1 MTATENKT
9 VVHFHIGR
17 GGRYN
22 NAGHRTF
29 EGIATFQEVISEKS
43 DSLFYSREN
52 YSSILKDLESRNL
65 TNLVGLLES
74 CSDRDDFSDF
84 EAKTGLS
91 VGEPVHTDCNGT
103 IIVEAEDFDS
113 LVGSLN
119 WDYEYDT
126 DVCQY
131 LEDCDENDLLMIAN
145 SRGYRN
151 EDIIQEYFDKSTDL
165 VIDWSR
171 FNGEYADLIEEY
183 FNSRSVDVTEFYNE
197 DQK

>member
-17 GGRYN
+17 GGHYN
-22 NAGHRTF
+22 NSGHRTF
-29 EGIATFQEVISEKS
+29 EGIADLQEVISQHS
-43 DSLFYSREN
+43 DSLFYNREN
-52 YSSILKDLESRNL
+52 YYSILKDLESRRL

-74 CSDRDDFSDF
+74 CRNADDFSKF

-103 IIVEAEDFDS
+103 IIVDAESFDS
-113 LVGSLN
+113 LIGSLN

-131 LEDCDENDLLMIAN
+131 LEDCNERELLTIAN
-145 SRGYRN
+145 SRAWKS
-151 EDIIQEYFDKSTDL
+151 DDAIQEYFDKSTEL
-165 VIDWSR
+165 SIDWSR
-171 FNGEYADLIEEY
+171 FNGKYADLIEEY
-183 FNSRSVDVTEFYNE
+183 FNSRSVDVQDFYNE
-197 DQK
+197 D